1 MFDDTEIDLLGSLRS
16 PSLPLALQSG
26 DIVSTI
32 CFFLKKRLKRLFRRL
47 FGGFEDTTKT
57 TI

>member
-32 CFFLKKRLKRLFRRL
+32 CFF
-47 FGGFEDTTKT
+47 FEKTTKT
-57 TI
+57 TISPTIWGF